1 MSGKLVIVGAGG
13 HGKGTLE
20 ILRARRAAGLDV
32 PEVIGFVDDGPA
44 ATGPVA
50 GLPLLGPTAWLVER
64 AGTDPLWGILA
75 LAAPGAKRR
84 LDERLSAGGVRWATA
99 VHPSVI
105 TAAGVHIEEGA
116 IVGAGVVVA
125 YDTRI
130 GRHTTVNLNATVGH
144 DCRIGDYSTVA
155 PGVNITGH
163 VSLGQ
168 GVEVQTNATI
178 VPGLTLGDG
187 ARIGPGS
194 VILRDV
200 GPGEFYFGNPARKMP
215 ENLR

>member
-1 MSGKLVIVGAGG
+1 MRGAVVIVGAGG

-20 ILRARRAAGLDV
+20 ILRARRQAGLDA
-32 PEVIGFVDDGPA
+32 PEVIGFVDDAHSDGS
-44 ATGPVA
+44 VR
-50 GLPLLGPTAWLVER
+50 GLPLLGPVAWLADR
-64 AGTDPLWGILA
+64 ARGEQLWGILA
-75 LAAPGAKRR
+75 LAAPGAKRA
-84 LDERLSAGGVRWATA
+84 LDERLTAAGVRWATA
-99 VHPSVI
+99 VHPSVLL
-105 TAAGVHIEEGA
+105 AGGVQVEEGA
-116 IVGAGVVVA
+116 IIGAGVVVA

-155 PGVNITGH
+155 PGVNITGN
-163 VSLGQ
+163 VTLGT

-178 VPGLTLGDG
+178 VPGLSLGDG

-200 GPGEFYFGNPARKMP
+200 GAGEFHFGNPARKMP
-215 ENLR
+215 ESFR